1 MTIAAEPL
9 LFCCNGAPLPSRQ
22 AGCQRLDYRPQSTNR
37 NIDVGLP
44 AFVQDVYHIPARHL
58 DLLEIAAYVFSAD
71 RLAER
76 GRKDQLE
83 YQNWSRRFQFRIRV
97 RDHEFWSSTKIRKA
111 LRDVLCFM
119 TGDAE
124 YDFEFMPGH
133 STPPTS
139 LFDQEG
145 FSIAKSSKG
154 TSVALFSGGLDSL
167 AGTLEMLHD
176 PQSRVILV
184 SHESQTGTI
193 RTQRKLVEALQSRF
207 GSDRVLHYRFEC
219 HLKGVRAPEETQ
231 RTRSFLYS
239 SIGFAIAMAHQQ
251 SSFAICENGVTSM
264 NLRRREDLSNARAS
278 RTTHPQTIA
287 LLAQL
292 FSTVAGTGF
301 EIRTPFS
308 SLTKVDIVRKIH
320 EGGYA
325 GLISSTVSCSRT
337 YQKLGLATH
346 CGKCFQCVDRRMAIH
361 SAGLEQFDDPGLY
374 HTDIIASDIAESEA
388 RTTVLDYA
396 RQGFEF
402 REDNVGHFETEYLSD
417 LSAIVGYLPGV
428 TNDFEGVER
437 VWDLMKRHGANVLKA
452 LNRMRQLH
460 DDLAKPLPRR
470 SLLGM
475 LADREHLKPE
485 VARAV
490 ESIVRI
496 VEQAVGTMF
505 RRHRPKDEPDLN
517 EKLGALIKTHE
528 PKLRSEHPT
537 VGFACAGVV
546 PDHELEGRDLLI
558 ETKYVRK
565 GTSPSKASDGI
576 AADLIKYPTT
586 AHILFFVYDPEGAI
600 HGDEF
605 RRDFEA
611 KGRCTVRILK

>member
-1 MTIAAEPL
+1 MMSVAEPL
-9 LFCCNGAPLPSRQ
+9 VFCCNGAPSRE
-22 AGCQRLDYRPQSTNR
+22 AGCRRLDYRSQSSNH
-37 NIDVGLP
+37 NINVGLP
-44 AFVQDVYHIPARHL
+44 AFVRDVYHIPARHL

-71 RLAER
+71 RLTER

-83 YQNWSRRFQFRIRV
+83 YQNWSRHFHFRIRV
-97 RDHEFWSSTKIRKA
+97 RDHEFWSSTKVRKA

-124 YDFEFMPGH
+124 YNFEFLSGH
-133 STPPTS
+133 STRPTS
-139 LFDQEG
+139 LFDDEG
-145 FSIAKSSKG
+145 FETPTSNKP

-167 AGTLEMLHD
+167 AGALDILRD
-176 PQSRVILV
+176 PQARVILV

-193 RTQRKLVEALQSRF
+193 KTQRQLVAALQKRF
-207 GSDRVLHYRFEC
+207 GAERVLHYRFGC

-239 SIGFAIAMAHQQ
+239 SIGFAIAKTYRQ

-278 RTTHPQTIA
+278 RTTHPKTIG
-287 LLAQL
+287 LLTQL
-292 FSTVAGTGF
+292 FSTVAGADF
-301 EIRTPFS
+301 KISAPFS
-308 SLTKVDIVRKIH
+308 SFTKVDVVRTIN

-325 GLISSTVSCSRT
+325 DLISSTVSCSRT

-361 SAGLEQFDDPGLY
+361 SAGLERFDDPGLY
-374 HTDIIASDIAESEA
+374 HADIIASDIPEPEA
-388 RTTVLDYA
+388 RTTALDYV
-396 RQGFEF
+396 RQGFAF
-402 REDNVGHFETEYLSD
+402 RDDNLDHFEMEYLSD
-417 LSAIVGYLPGV
+417 LADIVAYLPGV
-428 TNDFEGVER
+428 TKEVEGVER
-437 VWDLMKRHGANVLKA
+437 VWALMKRHGANVVKGV
-452 LNRMRQLH
+452 NHMRQVH
-460 DDLAKPLPRR
+460 DDLARPLPRR

-496 VEQAVGTMF
+496 VEPAVGPMF
-505 RRHRPKDEPDLN
+505 RRNQPKDEPDLN
-517 EKLGALIKTHE
+517 EKLGALIKSHE

-546 PDHELEGRDLLI
+546 PDHELEGQDLLI
-558 ETKYVRK
+558 ETKYLRK
-565 GTSPSKASDGI
+565 GTPPSKASDGI
-576 AADLIKYPTT
+576 AADLIKYPPT
-586 AHILFFVYDPEGAI
+586 AHILFFVYEPDGAI
-600 HGDEF
+600 GGDEF

-611 KGRCTVRILK
+611 NGRCTVRILK

>member
-1 MTIAAEPL
+1 
-9 LFCCNGAPLPSRQ
+9 
-22 AGCQRLDYRPQSTNR
+22 
-37 NIDVGLP
+37 
-44 AFVQDVYHIPARHL
+44 L

-71 RLAER
+71 RLTER
-76 GRKDQLE
+76 GRKDQVE
-83 YQNWSRRFQFRIRV
+83 YQNWARRFQFRIRV
-97 RDHEFWSSTKIRKA
+97 RDHSFWSSAKVRKA
-111 LRDVLCFM
+111 LRGVLCFM

-139 LFDQEG
+139 LFDEEG
-145 FSIAKSSKG
+145 FETPKSKTP

-167 AGTLEMLHD
+167 AGALAILRD
-176 PQSRVILV
+176 PQTRAILV

-193 RTQRKLVEALQSRF
+193 KTQRRLVDALTKRL
-207 GSDRVLHYRFEC
+207 GSGRVLQYRFEC
-219 HLKGVRAPEETQ
+219 HLKDIRAPEETQ

-239 SIGFAIAMAHQQ
+239 SIGFAIARAHGQL
-251 SSFAICENGVTSM
+251 SFAVFENGVTSM

-278 RTTHPQTIA
+278 RTTHPQTIGR
-287 LLAQL
+287 LKQL
-292 FSTVAGTGF
+292 FSLVAGADF
-301 EIRTPFS
+301 EISTPFS
-308 SLTKVDIVRKIH
+308 SFTKADVIRTIT

-325 GLISSTVSCSRT
+325 DLISSTVSCSRT

-346 CGKCFQCVDRRMAIH
+346 CGKCFQCVDRRIAIH
-361 SAGLEQFDDPGLY
+361 AAEVERFDDPGLY
-374 HTDIIASDIAESEA
+374 HADIIASDIAEAEA
-388 RTTVLDYA
+388 RTTALDYA

-402 REDNVGHFETEYLSD
+402 REDNIGHFETEYLTD

-428 TNDFEGVER
+428 KNEVEGVEH
-437 VWDLMKRHGANVLKA
+437 VWKLMKRHGAEVVKA
-452 LNRMRQLH
+452 LNRMRELH
-460 DDLAKPLPRR
+460 DDLAKPLPER

-485 VARAV
+485 IARAV
-490 ESIVRI
+490 ESIVRV
-496 VEQAVGTMF
+496 VEQAVGPMF
-505 RRHRPKDEPDLN
+505 RRHPPKDERDLN
-517 EKLGALIKTHE
+517 EKLSALIKTHE
-528 PKLRSEHPT
+528 PTLRSEHPS

-546 PDHELEGRDLLI
+546 PDHTLAGRDLLI

-576 AADLIKYPTT
+576 AADLIKYPPK
-586 AHILFFVYDPEGAI
+586 AHILFFVYDPDSAI
-600 HGDEF
+600 AGDEF

>member
-1 MTIAAEPL
+1 MTTAAEPL
-9 LFCCNGAPLPSRQ
+9 VFCCNGAPLLS
-22 AGCQRLDYRPQSTNR
+22 GCRRLDYRAQSSNQ
-37 NIDVGLP
+37 NITVGLP
-44 AFVQDVYHIPARHL
+44 AFVRDVYHIPRRHL
-58 DLLEIAAYVFSAD
+58 DLLEIAAYVFAAD
-71 RLAER
+71 RLTER

-83 YQNWSRRFQFRIRV
+83 YQNWSRHFQFRIRV
-97 RDHEFWSSTKIRKA
+97 RDHDFWSSTKVRKA

-133 STPPTS
+133 STRPTS
-139 LFDQEG
+139 LFDDEG
-145 FSIAKSSKG
+145 FESPKSSKP

-167 AGTLEMLHD
+167 AGALEILRD
-176 PQSRVILV
+176 PQARVILV

-193 RTQRKLVEALQSRF
+193 RTQRQLVEALQKRF
-207 GSDRVLHYRFEC
+207 GSERVLHYRFQC

-231 RTRSFLYS
+231 RTRSFIYS
-239 SIGFAIAMAHQQ
+239 SIGFAIARAHRQ

-278 RTTHPQTIA
+278 RTTHPQTIGR
-287 LLAQL
+287 LRQL
-292 FSTVAGTGF
+292 FSTVAGADF
-301 EIRTPFS
+301 EIGTPFS
-308 SLTKVDIVRKIH
+308 SFTKVDVVRAIH
-320 EGGYA
+320 DGGYA
-325 GLISSTVSCSRT
+325 DLISSTVSCSRT

-346 CGKCFQCVDRRMAIH
+346 CGKCFQCVDRRIAIH
-361 SAGLEQFDDPGLY
+361 SAELERFDDPGLY
-374 HTDIIASDIAESEA
+374 HADIIAAEIPESEA
-388 RTTVLDYA
+388 RTTALDYA

-402 REDNVGHFETEYLSD
+402 REENVGHFETEYLTD
-417 LSAIVGYLPGV
+417 LSEIVGYLPGV
-428 TNDFEGVER
+428 TNEVEGIER
-437 VWDLMKRHGANVLKA
+437 VWSLMKRHGANVVKA
-452 LNRMRQLH
+452 VNRMRELH

-528 PKLRSEHPT
+528 PKLRSEHPS